1 MTTVMIR
8 MGAGPRRLAGVGP
21 TAAARLE
28 RAFLRRFPVV
38 YLGLELENCANWNTR
53 G

>member
-1 MTTVMIR
+1 MAIISI
-8 MGAGPRRLAGVGP
+8 GAGPRSLAGVGP

-28 RAFLRRFPVV
+28 REFLRRFPVV